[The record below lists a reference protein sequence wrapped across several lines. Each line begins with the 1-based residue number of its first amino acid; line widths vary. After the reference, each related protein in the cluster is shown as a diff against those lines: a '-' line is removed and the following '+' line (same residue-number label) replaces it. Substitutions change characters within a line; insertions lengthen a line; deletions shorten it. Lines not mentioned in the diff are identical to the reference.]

1 MNAGTMLGQ
10 SKTIF
15 QSEIGAVCELADFI
29 RFNVNYMTK
38 IYRDQ
43 PANDRG
49 IWNRM
54 EYRPLEGFV
63 FAITPFNFTAIAG
76 NLPSAP
82 ALMGNTVVW
91 KPSDAQ
97 ILSAH
102 FVMEAF
108 REAGLPDGGCTVFLS
123 DWLQMGG

>member
-1 MNAGTMLGQ
+1 
-10 SKTIF
+10 
-15 QSEIGAVCELADFI
+15 
-29 RFNVNYMTK
+29 MTK

-54 EYRPLEGFV
+54 EYRPLEGFD
-63 FAITPFNFTAIAG
+63 FAITPFNFTALAG
-76 NLPSAP
+76 NVASAP

-97 ILSAH
+97 IFSAH
-102 FVMEAF
+102 VVGEAF
-108 REAGLPDGGCTVFLS
+108 REAGLPDGGIDLVFADRLEI
-123 DWLQMGG
+123 GAEVYAHHEFA